1 MSLCPLHILS
11 FDDSSDLPAYSS
23 LNHRRTEGLFK
34 ACWYCYNTG
43 NITEFHGLQDIVEC
57 SGKGCWPPNLLF
69 SEHPPLCPV
78 NFSGSLHVLPK
89 VTGWRISDDYEVSH
103 SYVYYRWPDQTPTP
117 PLVWVLANVFL
128 WVLGSFLHTCLL
140 SNLEMPHQ
148 DISLINL
155 PLILVCKTFSLRCS
169 PLLSPEDH
177 FNSPFQGNLCIP
189 CSVLIV
195 TSGAVYCCLVIF

>member
-1 MSLCPLHILS
+1 MFRERLLTPKPSVQWTS
-11 FDDSSDLPAYSS
+11 TTLPSEFFWIS
-23 LNHRRTEGLFK
+23 
-34 ACWYCYNTG
+34 ACASKSYWM
-43 NITEFHGLQDIVEC
+43 
-57 SGKGCWPPNLLF
+57 
-69 SEHPPLCPV
+69 
-78 NFSGSLHVLPK
+78 
-89 VTGWRISDDYEVSH
+89 RISDDYEVSH

-128 WVLGSFLHTCLL
+128 WVLGSFLHTCHLY
-140 SNLEMPHQ
+140 NLEMPHQ

-195 TSGAVYCCLVIF
+195 TSGAVYCSLVIF